1 MKATSFETSVDNYK
15 ADNFSL
21 MDEEMLDTDSVR
33 EDFMESK
40 VDYGIKPKKN
50 KKKENNYKFNHEL
63 RLVNA
68 YFKEVGSETLL
79 KAKDEIN
86 IAAKIKECES
96 QAKIAI
102 KVIRQISGKTIK
114 GSIEEVAQE
123 YRNLLNDPSFKKQ
136 IGCEVSCILHNQS
149 AF

>member
-50 KKKENNYKFNHEL
+50 EKKENNYKFNHEL

-86 IAAKIKECES
+86 IAAKIKECEQQKLKS
-96 QAKIAI
+96 VSHKQKLQLRSSAKFQ
-102 KVIRQISGKTIK
+102 VRQLKD
-114 GSIEEVAQE
+114 
-123 YRNLLNDPSFKKQ
+123 L
-136 IGCEVSCILHNQS
+136 
-149 AF
+149 